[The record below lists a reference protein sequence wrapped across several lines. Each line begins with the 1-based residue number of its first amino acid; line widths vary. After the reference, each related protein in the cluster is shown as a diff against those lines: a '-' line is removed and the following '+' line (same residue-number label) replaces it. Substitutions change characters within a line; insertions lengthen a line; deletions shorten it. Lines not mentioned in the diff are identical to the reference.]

1 MAQSPISIPYTTDG
15 VELPVKDNTA
25 LPANARGVITAGVD
39 NLGNTQFATVL
50 QASATPAATD
60 SALVV
65 SISPNSVT
73 GIITGNQGAP
83 NTVANGWPVKITDGV
98 DTASVV
104 ASGAQAVVADSSLV
118 VQISPNQKPI
128 PFTPVPGYATAGT
141 AIGRASGLNANTN
154 VPVYQ
159 TPYVEQSANGQRSIR
174 STSANDTALGTG
186 ARQVAITY
194 LNATCTVRATEVVT
208 LNGLTAVNTVATN
221 ICFIESI
228 VVTNVGSNKFN
239 SGTIELYTGIN
250 GTGIV
255 FGSIGL
261 GAVVTGRGDN
271 QTFWAHHY
279 VPAGVKI
286 RGYSVVVGII
296 ASAGGGASVTTIQ
309 AVNPVNPNS
318 PPYVVSDFINA
329 AQGNSSQRVFSVSQF
344 LTGPQRV
351 TAYVTPANNNATAT
365 ATFDYSEEPI

>member
-25 LPANARGVITAGVD
+25 LPANARAVITAGVD

-83 NTVANGWPVKITDGV
+83 NTAANGWPVKITDGV
-98 DTASVV
+98 DTAAIV
-104 ASGAQAVVADSSLV
+104 AGSAQAVVADPALV
-118 VQISPNQKPI
+118 VQVSPNQAPI
-128 PFTPVPGYATAGT
+128 PVTPVPNYATAGT
-141 AIGRASGLNANTN
+141 AIGRATN
-154 VPVYQ
+154 LSQNVNYLVAQ
-159 TPYVEQSANGQRSIR
+159 TPYVQQTANGQRSFV

-186 ARQVAITY
+186 ARQILLTY
-194 LNATCTVRATEVVT
+194 YTSALTARLTEVVT
-208 LNGLTAVNTVATN
+208 LNGLTPVNTVATN

-228 VVTNVGSNKFN
+228 VVTSVGSTGFN
-239 SGTIELYTGIN
+239 AGTINLYTGIN
-250 GTGIV
+250 ATGTV
-255 FGSIGL
+255 FGSIGV
-261 GAVVTGRGDN
+261 GAIVAGRGDN
-271 QTFWAHHY
+271 QTLWAHHY
-279 VPAGVKI
+279 VPAGQKI

-309 AVNPVNPNS
+309 ATDPTNANAPT
-318 PPYVVSDFINA
+318 YLVSDFINA
-329 AQGNSSQRVFSVSQF
+329 AQGNSSQRLFQVSQL
-344 LTGPQRV
+344 LTGPQYIA
-351 TAYVTPANNNATAT
+351 AYATPANNNSTAT
-365 ATFDYSEEPI
+365 CTFDYSEEPV

>member
-25 LPANARGVITAGVD
+25 LPVDARGVITAGVD

-83 NTVANGWPVKITDGV
+83 NTAANGWPVKITDGV

-104 ASGAQAVVADSSLV
+104 AGSAQAVVGDASLV
-118 VQISPNQKPI
+118 VQVSPNQKPI

-141 AIGRASGLNANTN
+141 AIGRATNLSQNVN

-159 TPYVEQSANGQRSIR
+159 TPYVEQTANGQRSIR
-174 STSANDTALGTG
+174 STNVNDTALGTG

-194 LNATCTVRATEVVT
+194 MDSACTARFTEVVT
-208 LNGLTAVNTVATN
+208 LNGLTPVNTVATN
-221 ICFIESI
+221 IRYIESI
-228 VVTNVGSNKFN
+228 VVTSVGSGGYNA
-239 SGTIELYTGIN
+239 GTIELYTGIN
-250 GTGIV
+250 GTGTV

-279 VPAGVKI
+279 VPTGVKV

-309 AVNPVNPNS
+309 AHDQSNPNA
-318 PPYVVSDFINA
+318 PTYVVSDFLNA
-329 AQGNSSQRVFSVSQF
+329 AQGNSSQRVFQVSQF
-344 LTGPQRV
+344 LTGPQHII
-351 TAYVTPANNNATAT
+351 AYVTPANNNATAT
-365 ATFDYSEEPI
+365 VSFDYSEEPI